1 MRYGLILILMLLLAS
16 AARAG
21 AEGAGMDWQG
31 RIDAAV
37 RAADDAEAGWRQR
50 IGAAVGAEGTAVN
63 VDNLPKPA
71 HAQVKDVGQIAE
83 RFQGYMNQQA
93 RGDAAPGGLSVFVSL
108 TMPRTSLQRLISE
121 AEATGAT
128 LVLRGMVERSISKTA
143 IAVQKLIGK
152 RQVAWTID
160 PDAFRRFDVQAVPVF
175 VLTRAGAQPMG
186 CGDDQCLPAD
196 GYARL
201 AGDVSIEYA
210 LDTIDR
216 LQPDFHAEVEKVRA
230 GR

>member
-1 MRYGLILILMLLLAS
+1 MRYELFLMLLLA
-16 AARAG
+16 APARAETDP
-21 AEGAGMDWQG
+21 AAAVDWQG

-37 RAADDAEAGWRQR
+37 RAAEDGEAAWRQR
-50 IGAAVGAEGTAVN
+50 IGTAVGAGARG
-63 VDNLPKPA
+63 VDVDKLPKPA

-83 RFQGYMNQQA
+83 RFQGYLDQQV
-93 RGDAAPGGLSVFVSL
+93 RGDVAPGGLSVFVSL
-108 TMPRTSLQRLISE
+108 SMPRASLLRLISD
-121 AEATGAT
+121 AEATGTT

-143 IAVQKLIGK
+143 IAIQKLIGK

-175 VLTRAGAQPMG
+175 VLTRAGAQSLG
-186 CGDDQCLPAD
+186 CSDDQCLPAD

-216 LQPDFHAEVEKVRA
+216 LQPDFHAEVGKVRT
-230 GR
+230 RR